1 MVKIR
6 VNSAIFQ
13 DFFVLYSIAFMTG
26 MADPSSPDLEKTLFG
41 EQLSQILT
49 FVGQL
54 QEVSTEGI
62 PPTAS
67 VADQESVLREDLPR
81 EGLSQKQAL
90 SNAPEAHH
98 GFFVV
103 PKILGKK

>member
-1 MVKIR
+1 
-6 VNSAIFQ
+6 
-13 DFFVLYSIAFMTG
+13 
-26 MADPSSPDLEKTLFG
+26 MANISHKEVEHVAQLARLDLTEPEKTIFG

-49 FVGQL
+49 FVEQL
-54 QEVSTEGI
+54 QDVSTEGI

-67 VADQESVLREDLPR
+67 VADQESVLREDIPR
-81 EGLSQKQAL
+81 EGLSQEQAL
-90 SNAPEAHH
+90 SNAPESSD

>member
-1 MVKIR
+1 
-6 VNSAIFQ
+6 
-13 DFFVLYSIAFMTG
+13 
-26 MADPSSPDLEKTLFG
+26 MANISHKEVEHVAQLARLDLTEPEKTLFG

-49 FVGQL
+49 FVEQL

-67 VADQESVLREDLPR
+67 VADKASVLREDIPG
-81 EGLSQKQAL
+81 EGLSQEQAL
-90 SNAPEAHH
+90 SNAPEASD

>member
-1 MVKIR
+1 
-6 VNSAIFQ
+6 
-13 DFFVLYSIAFMTG
+13 
-26 MADPSSPDLEKTLFG
+26 MANISHKEVEHVAQLARLDLTEPEKTLFG
-41 EQLSQILT
+41 EQLTQILS
-49 FVGQL
+49 FVEQL

-67 VADQESVLREDLPR
+67 VAEQTSILREDIPR
-81 EGLSQKQAL
+81 EGLSQEQAL
-90 SNAPEAHH
+90 SNAPEASD

>member
-1 MVKIR
+1 
-6 VNSAIFQ
+6 
-13 DFFVLYSIAFMTG
+13 
-26 MADPSSPDLEKTLFG
+26 MANISHKEVEHVAQLARLDLTEPEKTLFG

-49 FVGQL
+49 FVEQL

-67 VADQESVLREDLPR
+67 VADQSSVLREDMPR
-81 EGLSQKQAL
+81 EGLSQDQTL
-90 SNAPEAHH
+90 SNAPEVSD

-103 PKILGKK
+103 PRILGKK

>member
-1 MVKIR
+1 M
-6 VNSAIFQ
+6 A
-13 DFFVLYSIAFMTG
+13 SISQKEVEHVAQL
-26 MADPSSPDLEKTLFG
+26 ARLDLTEPEKSLFG

-62 PPTAS
+62 PLTAS
-67 VADQESVLREDLPR
+67 VADQDSVLREDLPR
-81 EGLSQKQAL
+81 EGLSQEQAL
-90 SNAPEAHH
+90 RNAPGSHD

>member
-1 MVKIR
+1 
-6 VNSAIFQ
+6 
-13 DFFVLYSIAFMTG
+13 
-26 MADPSSPDLEKTLFG
+26 MADISHKEVEHVAKLAKLDLTEVETTLFG

-49 FVGQL
+49 FVEQL

-67 VADQESVLREDLPR
+67 VADQESWLREDLPR
-81 EGLSQKQAL
+81 EGLTQEQAL
-90 SNAPEAHH
+90 SNAPEARE

-103 PKILGKK
+103 PKIIGK